1 MEIEDRIK
9 AAILRI
15 TSGQGSMRILAEETD
30 PDLVLADCLT
40 EITRLRTAPEGYVL
54 VPTEA
59 TKEMQAAMRKHGHSA
74 AAMWKAALAA
84 RPDVP

>member
-15 TSGQGSMRILAEETD
+15 TSGQASMRVPAEETD

-40 EITRLRTAPEGYVL
+40 EIKRLRAQESACSCA
-54 VPTEA
+54 VPDSMCMSCGGTGRLQGA
-59 TKEMQAAMRKHGHSA
+59 KS
-74 AAMWKAALAA
+74 
-84 RPDVP
+84 